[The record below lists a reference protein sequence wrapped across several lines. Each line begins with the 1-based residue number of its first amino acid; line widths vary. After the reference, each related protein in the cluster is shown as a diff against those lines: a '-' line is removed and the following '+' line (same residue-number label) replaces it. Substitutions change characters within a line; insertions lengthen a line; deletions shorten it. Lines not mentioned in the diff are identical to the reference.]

1 MAEPTPAADGAP
13 VPPEDTENGR
23 AKHVAPPE
31 GDATIDRPAVARA
44 ATGPDAVRG
53 SADEPA
59 APADEP
65 AAPAAPAASGVPAAA
80 AAPARP
86 SATDGRDD
94 VTTDDPRNEAGGVP
108 SEAAS
113 ARADAARA
121 RTDAAEARTDAADAR
136 ADAAATRT
144 ERLDRSDEPTE
155 RLDRSDDRTA
165 VLAGE
170 GHAQDGDRTAV
181 LPADAAGDR
190 TPPPP
195 APRQAPA
202 PLPPADAPPP
212 PRRRSN
218 RLVGTAW
225 VLLAALIFEVLYIA
239 AFALVVLVA
248 AGQASV
254 AQSVQSLLSTP
265 FAWLPVLLFALFYE
279 LTVLLLNRAG
289 RLAYV
294 LSSLIVAAVVYLLS
308 TVLILAL
315 QQGGIANENLLG
327 RALIAPQVVL
337 IPLIAR
343 EVMLWTGLAVGA
355 RGRRVRRR
363 NRAAQEAYER
373 ERFASSVRDSDDGAG
388 TRP

>member
-1 MAEPTPAADGAP
+1 MAEPTPAPDGAP
-13 VPPEDTENGR
+13 VPSEDTETGR
-23 AKHVAPPE
+23 AKHASPPE
-31 GDATIDRPAVARA
+31 EDVATDRPAVARA
-44 ATGPDAVRG
+44 ATGPDAAGR

-59 APADEP
+59 GRADGPATGAPTAV
-65 AAPAAPAASGVPAAA
+65 AV
-80 AAPARP
+80 PARP
-86 SATDGRDD
+86 GATDGRDD
-94 VTTDDPRNEAGGVP
+94 ATTDEPRNETGSAG
-108 SEAAS
+108 SDAAS
-113 ARADAARA
+113 ARADAAQA
-121 RTDAAEARTDAADAR
+121 RTDAAEARTDAAEAR
-136 ADAAATRT
+136 
-144 ERLDRSDEPTE
+144 TE

-165 VLAGE
+165 VLPADE
-170 GHAQDGDRTAV
+170 RAQDGDRTVV
-181 LPADAAGDR
+181 LPADDR
-190 TPPPP
+190 TPPAPQGAPVPMPP
-195 APRQAPA
+195 AA
-202 PLPPADAPPP
+202 APPP

-225 VLLAALIFEVLYIA
+225 VLLAALIFEVLYLA
-239 AFALVVLVA
+239 AFALVVLVV

-254 AQSVQSLLSTP
+254 GQSVQQLVSTP

-294 LSSLIVAAVVYLLS
+294 LSSLIVAVVVYLLS

-315 QQGGIANENLLG
+315 QQGGISNENLLG

-337 IPLIAR
+337 IPIIAR

-373 ERFASSVRDSDDGAG
+373 DRFASSVRDSDDGAG